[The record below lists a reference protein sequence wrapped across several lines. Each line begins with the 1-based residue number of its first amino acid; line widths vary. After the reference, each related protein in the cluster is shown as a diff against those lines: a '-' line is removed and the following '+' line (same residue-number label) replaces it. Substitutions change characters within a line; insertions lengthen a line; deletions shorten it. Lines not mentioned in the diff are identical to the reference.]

1 MGRQLSRLERELGEI
16 TATFFQAKL
25 GVKPRAV
32 HVLEEEEGDLVVIKV
47 GGFLTKAEAAVA
59 QPGEDHRILDDYYSL
74 VLERLFPLLSV
85 VVEELAG
92 RTLLGCRT
100 ALDLPRD
107 ECLYLLTLGAKGPVG
122 NAVPQTLKEI
132 E

>member
-1 MGRQLSRLERELGEI
+1 MRSKEGY
-16 TATFFQAKL
+16 TA
-25 GVKPRAV
+25 
-32 HVLEEEEGDLVVIKV
+32 
-47 GGFLTKAEAAVA
+47 FLIST
-59 QPGEDHRILDDYYSL
+59 PFEDTSHRILDDYYSR